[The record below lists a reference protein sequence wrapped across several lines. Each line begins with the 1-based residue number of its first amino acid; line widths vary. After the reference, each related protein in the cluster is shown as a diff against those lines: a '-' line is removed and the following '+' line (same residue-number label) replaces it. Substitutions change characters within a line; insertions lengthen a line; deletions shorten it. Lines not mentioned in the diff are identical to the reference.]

1 MRRVFHVG
9 FIANGSIVTRKSIAP
24 AKDYRTADRQG
35 QPQGNPMA
43 RDSLTAL
50 VALNRFGFGAR
61 GGASG
66 DFLNAASDPRGFVK
80 AELARPNGAL
90 LEVPGLQSTP
100 ALAVAVFEYQE
111 EERKAREQAAKTPAP
126 PSEGPAPSVPPAEQ
140 KPPQRRGLSLD
151 AVAKDIAPAMK
162 PQDKGAANP
171 AMAASE
177 AMQPSAAATPNAP
190 KPQQQPPQPLNV
202 IQKTFRAEALARLQ
216 RAVMSD
222 CGFTERLVVFWS
234 NHFCISANK
243 GGLARMWAGSFEREA
258 IRPHVLGR
266 FADMLKAVEQHPA
279 MLFFLDNQQSLGPDS
294 RAGVNRQR
302 GLNENLA
309 REIMELHTLGVGGGY
324 TQDDVT
330 SLARVIT
337 GWTFV
342 GRQGVLGPP
351 GSFVFNANAH
361 QPGAQRVLGKIY
373 EAGGVVQGEAVL
385 ADIARHPSTAKFIA
399 TKFVR
404 HFVAD
409 DPPPALVAKLQ
420 DVFTRTD
427 GDLKSLATALVDSD
441 DAWRAPITKVR
452 SPYEYLVATGRL
464 LARVPEDPGT
474 YLNGLN
480 VLGQPL
486 WSPAGPNGFPD
497 TNAAWAAPE
506 GLKLRLDLAAQAAS
520 RAGNNID
527 PRDLLELAFADA
539 ASLETRQTIEHAE
552 SRQQALA
559 LLLMS
564 PEFQRR

>member
-1 MRRVFHVG
+1 
-9 FIANGSIVTRKSIAP
+9 
-24 AKDYRTADRQG
+24 
-35 QPQGNPMA
+35 
-43 RDSLTAL
+43 
-50 VALNRFGFGAR
+50 
-61 GGASG
+61 
-66 DFLNAASDPRGFVK
+66 
-80 AELARPNGAL
+80 
-90 LEVPGLQSTP
+90 
-100 ALAVAVFEYQE
+100 
-111 EERKAREQAAKTPAP
+111 
-126 PSEGPAPSVPPAEQ
+126 
-140 KPPQRRGLSLD
+140 
-151 AVAKDIAPAMK
+151 
-162 PQDKGAANP
+162 
-171 AMAASE
+171 MAASE

-373 EAGGVVQGEAVL
+373 EAGGVAQGEAVL

-539 ASLETRQTIEHAE
+539 ASLETRQTIARAE

>member
-1 MRRVFHVG
+1 
-9 FIANGSIVTRKSIAP
+9 
-24 AKDYRTADRQG
+24 
-35 QPQGNPMA
+35 MA

-66 DFLNAASDPRGFVK
+66 DFVNAASDPRGFIK
-80 AELARPNGAL
+80 AELSRPNGAL
-90 LEVPGLQSTP
+90 LGVPGLQPTP
-100 ALAVAVFEYQE
+100 VLAKAIFEYQFE
-111 EERKAREQAAKTPAP
+111 IQQARAAAKAGAPPSTESPPQPDTKQPQRRNLSLSDLAQQIAPKDAAMQRAGNPAAPSAAETMTPNATPPKPAP
-126 PSEGPAPSVPPAEQ
+126 PQ
-140 KPPQRRGLSLD
+140 
-151 AVAKDIAPAMK
+151 
-162 PQDKGAANP
+162 
-171 AMAASE
+171 
-177 AMQPSAAATPNAP
+177 
-190 KPQQQPPQPLNV
+190 LNV
-202 IQKTFRAEALARLQ
+202 IQKTFRSEALARIQ
-216 RAVMSD
+216 RATLAE
-222 CGFTERLVVFWS
+222 CGFVERLVVFWS
-234 NHFCISANK
+234 NHFCISAGK

-294 RAGVNRQR
+294 RAGINRNR

-324 TQDDVT
+324 SQDDVT

-337 GWTFV
+337 GWTYA
-342 GRQGVLGPP
+342 GRQGQLGAP

-361 QPGAQRVLGKIY
+361 EPGAQRVLGKIY
-373 EAGGVVQGEAVL
+373 NAGGVEQGEAVL

-409 DPPPALVAKLQ
+409 DPPSGLVAKLQ
-420 DVFTRTD
+420 GVFTKTD
-427 GDLKSLATALVDSD
+427 GDLKALATALVDAD
-441 DAWRAPITKVR
+441 EAWTAPIVKMR
-452 SPYEYLVATGRL
+452 SPYEYLIATARIQ
-464 LARVPEDPGT
+464 ARVPEDPGGV
-474 YLNGLN
+474 LGGLN

-506 GLKLRLDLAAQAAS
+506 GMKLRLDIASQVAS
-520 RAGNNID
+520 RINTNID
-527 PRDLLELAFADA
+527 PRQLLELAAADA
-539 ASLETRQTIEHAE
+539 ASEETRGTIERAE
-552 SRQQALA
+552 SRQQAMA
-559 LLLMS
+559 ILLMS